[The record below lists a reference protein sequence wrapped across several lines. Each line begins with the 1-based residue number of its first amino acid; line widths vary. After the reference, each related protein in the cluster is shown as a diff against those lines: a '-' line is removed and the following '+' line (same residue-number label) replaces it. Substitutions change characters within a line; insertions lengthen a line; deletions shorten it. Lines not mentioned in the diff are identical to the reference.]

1 MFVSMCESANYRG
14 IALSPVYLKIVD
26 NIVLH
31 KYSAHLSTSELQFGF
46 KRKSSTNLCTFVL
59 KESLAYYSKNDTTV
73 FCSFLDATKA
83 FDRVN
88 YCKLFRLLID
98 RGLPACIIRLLLNAY
113 TSNFV
118 RVAWCNVL
126 SEYFLA
132 TNGVKQGGVLSP
144 VIFCIYIDNLL
155 VRLLKSGFGC
165 YIGNTFVGA
174 LAYADDIVLVA
185 ASASAMRR
193 LLSM

>member
-1 MFVSMCESANYRG
+1 MYESGNYRV
-14 IALSPVYLKIVD
+14 IALSSVYLKIVD
-26 NIVLH
+26 SIVLR
-31 KYSAHLSTSELQFGF
+31 KYYGHLNTSELQFGF

-59 KESLAYYSKNDTTV
+59 KESLAYYSKNNSTI

-88 YCKLFRLLID
+88 YSKYCKLFRILIERD
-98 RGLPACIIRLLLNAY
+98 LPACIIRLLLNVY

-118 RVAWCNVL
+118 CVEWGYVL

-144 VIFCIYIDNLL
+144 VIFCIYIQTI
-155 VRLLKSGFGC
+155 C
-165 YIGNTFVGA
+165 
-174 LAYADDIVLVA
+174 
-185 ASASAMRR
+185 
-193 LLSM
+193 

>member
-1 MFVSMCESANYRG
+1 MCESANYRG
-14 IALSPVYLKIVD
+14 IALSSVYLKIVD

-59 KESLAYYSKNDTTV
+59 KESLAYYSKNDSTI

-98 RGLPACIIRLLLNAY
+98 CGLPARIIRLLLNVY
-113 TSNFV
+113 TSNFM
-118 RVAWCNVL
+118 RVAWCNV
-126 SEYFLA
+126 
-132 TNGVKQGGVLSP
+132 
-144 VIFCIYIDNLL
+144 
-155 VRLLKSGFGC
+155 
-165 YIGNTFVGA
+165 
-174 LAYADDIVLVA
+174 
-185 ASASAMRR
+185 
-193 LLSM
+193 